1 MQWKAFSRYRLTL
14 CGQEYLE
21 PDYEQGNHTG
31 RRRHHAALKLFSGST
46 FPREQITP
54 AIGVGFSAYGTP
66 NTDGTSYEPKHIW
79 NFVAIVSPADAEL
92 LDVLETIG
100 RTENI
105 LIYDYTRRVWDTAAR
120 SRALAPGA
128 SEVTKAAKPD
138 ITRSFMAE
146 SPNRSNLK
154 KTALTSFVRCN

>member
-1 MQWKAFSRYRLTL
+1 MSKGITL
-14 CGQEYLE
+14 VGGGITL
-21 PDYEQGNHTG
+21 P
-31 RRRHHAALKLFSGST
+31 LKLFSGST

-128 SEVTKAAKPD
+128 SEVASGSRTGYYAQFYARFTQPIKPEEQG
-138 ITRSFMAE
+138 AY
-146 SPNRSNLK
+146 LLC
-154 KTALTSFVRCN
+154 AVQLTETDRVLPA

>member
-1 MQWKAFSRYRLTL
+1 MSKGITL
-14 CGQEYLE
+14 VGGGITL
-21 PDYEQGNHTG
+21 
-31 RRRHHAALKLFSGST
+31 ALKLFSGTS
-46 FPREQITP
+46 FPREQIKA

-92 LDVLETIG
+92 LDVLEVIS
-100 RTENI
+100 RSQNI

-128 SEVTKAAKPD
+128 SEVVEGSQTGYHAQFYGRVTQPIKPEED
-138 ITRSFMAE
+138 GAFLLCAVQ
-146 SPNRSNLK
+146 
-154 KTALTSFVRCN
+154 LTETDRVPLV

>member
-1 MQWKAFSRYRLTL
+1 MSKGITL
-14 CGQEYLE
+14 VGGGITL
-21 PDYEQGNHTG
+21 P
-31 RRRHHAALKLFSGST
+31 LKLFSGST

-66 NTDGTSYEPKHIW
+66 NTDGTSYEPKNIW

-128 SEVTKAAKPD
+128 SEVTKGSQTGYYAQFYGRVTQPIKPEED
-138 ITRSFMAE
+138 GAY
-146 SPNRSNLK
+146 LLC
-154 KTALTSFVRCN
+154 AVQLTETDRVLPA